1 MPHGKPEANDHKRSL
16 AGGRNTP
23 SGGGG
28 EDGRSA
34 IDGVVDGDESVARYL
49 DHLAQLDMPL
59 AMKIELVRA
68 LRAIMQNFVDRAFGD
83 DPVHL
88 TLSSNEQG
96 DKGDEN
102 ISHVVLSSTNSLDG
116 KKTGGRLGISGAWK
130 GKR

>member
-1 MPHGKPEANDHKRSL
+1 MPHEKPDANDHKRSL
-16 AGGRNTP
+16 AGGRSMP
-23 SGGGG
+23 SGGDD
-28 EDGRSA
+28 DGRPA

-49 DHLAQLDMPL
+49 YHLAQLDMPL

-83 DPVHL
+83 DPVQL

-102 ISHVVLSSTNSLDG
+102 ISHVMLSSNNNVNDR
-116 KKTGGRLGISGAWK
+116 KIEGRLGISGAWK
-130 GKR
+130 GKQ